1 MTDTVC
7 HICTYCEV
15 IYDKDRAKHDQWCI
29 SPQVRMAQNRRAR
42 CNFETDGFAEAWRDT
57 PEKRK
62 CGKDHIN
69 YKARANG

>member
-1 MTDTVC
+1 MTDAVC
-7 HICTYCEV
+7 QICTHCEV
-15 IYDKDRAKHDQWCI
+15 IYDKSRDKHEQWCV

-57 PEKRK
+57 PEKAK

-69 YKARANG
+69 YKARVA

>member
-15 IYDKDRAKHDQWCI
+15 IYDKDRAKHDQWCR
-29 SPQVRMAQNRRAR
+29 SPQVIEAQGRIAR
-42 CNFETDGFAEAWRDT
+42 CNFETDGFNETWRDT

-69 YKARANG
+69 YKERVA